1 MRSTAQ
7 RTRILRQ
14 RLLTSVAIV
23 AGAWLAYG
31 VLIGGDEDEFESAAA
46 DDERGY
52 YVNAATLTEFGP
64 DGAPRIVLRADSI
77 EQRLADQ
84 SVLLSNLA
92 LDYQTAEAGAWTV
105 TAAQGR
111 MPAAATAL
119 LLSGDVLVT
128 GHEARGA
135 AVIRTDQLSYDTVT
149 SVIQTVEPVSVQF
162 GPHSLQG
169 RGLHVVLND
178 GTLRLESNVHGR
190 FVP

>member
-149 SVIQTVEPVSVQF
+149 SVIQTAEPVSVQF

>member
-1 MRSTAQ
+1 MRSAAQ
-7 RTRILRQ
+7 RARLLRQ

-31 VLIGGDEDEFESAAA
+31 VLAGGDHDEFEAAGP

-52 YVNAATLTEFGP
+52 YVNSAKLTEFGP
-64 DGAPRIVLRADSI
+64 DGAPRIVLHADTI
-77 EQRLADQ
+77 EQRLTDQ
-84 SVLLSNLA
+84 SVLLSDLK
-92 LDYQTAEAGAWTV
+92 LDYRTAEAGVWTV

-111 MPAAATAL
+111 MPVAATAL
-119 LLSGDVLVT
+119 LLSGDVQVT
-128 GHEARGA
+128 GREERGA

-149 SVIQTVEPVSVQF
+149 SVIQTAEPVEVDF
-162 GPHSLQG
+162 GAHHLEA
-169 RGLHVVLND
+169 RGLRVVLND

>member
-31 VLIGGDEDEFESAAA
+31 VLIGGDDDEFESAAA

-128 GHEARGA
+128 GHEARGT

-149 SVIQTVEPVSVQF
+149 SVIQTAEPVSVQF

>member
-7 RTRILRQ
+7 RARILRQ
-14 RLLTSVAIV
+14 RLLTSVAVV

-111 MPAAATAL
+111 MPPAATAL

-135 AVIRTDQLSYDTVT
+135 AVISTDQLSYDSVT
-149 SVIQTVEPVSVQF
+149 SVIQTAEPVSVQF

>member
-1 MRSTAQ
+1 MRSPAQ
-7 RTRILRQ
+7 RARILRQ

-149 SVIQTVEPVSVQF
+149 SVIQTAEPVSVQF